1 MRRTLATGFAALSL
15 PLTLSLMLTAAPAV
29 AKEPSRSEHGSFV
42 ENYEFDDTEYCAAEG
57 VPSFQVVMTATTIY
71 SVLYDADGDWVRVI
85 AHRAQKNTLAANGKT
100 LYEEDHWTNVFYPDG
115 TATTVG
121 SHTHIRGDHGIV
133 LRDAGRIVEA
143 PDGSVEFI
151 AGKWPQFSGTT
162 FCQELL
168 P

>member
-1 MRRTLATGFAALSL
+1 M
-15 PLTLSLMLTAAPAV
+15 
-29 AKEPSRSEHGSFV
+29 
-42 ENYEFDDTEYCAAEG
+42 
-57 VPSFQVVMTATTIY
+57 
-71 SVLYDADGDWVRVI
+71 LYDRDGEFVHAI
-85 AHRAQKNTLAANGKT
+85 AHHRQKNTLSANGKT
-100 LYEEDHWTNVFYPDG
+100 LYEADQYTNVFYPDG

-121 SHTHIRGDHGIV
+121 SHTHIRGDHGVV

-151 AGKWPQFSGTT
+151 AGKWPQFSGAT